1 MRIVGA
7 LLAAVA
13 FVVTAPAL
21 ADDQQPD
28 VNYDCALFDECGQTA
43 PGAVTEPTGVKPAVR
58 SSGNVRGGF
67 TMRREPVEAAT
78 VTRPTSAPGKARPTG
93 KTTKLATSKP
103 AMPSG
108 RAQAESV
115 RAAQQITFVSG
126 SAELQPSARLVA
138 DKLAATMKRPD
149 KASVRFRLEGH
160 TDAVGS
166 RETNLELS
174 KRRAQA
180 VAAYLAS
187 QGVDPRRLDAVGYG
201 FDQPLAGTS
210 KFASAN
216 RRVVA
221 KVVN

>member
-1 MRIVGA
+1 MRNVA
-7 LLAAVA
+7 MLLAAAA
-13 FVVTAPAL
+13 FVAAAPAW
-21 ADDQQPD
+21 ADQQAD
-28 VNYDCALFDECGQTA
+28 VNYDCALFEECGDTA
-43 PGAVTEPTGVKPAVR
+43 PAATGDPAGTKPAVR

-67 TMRREPVEAAT
+67 TMRREPVET
-78 VTRPTSAPGKARPTG
+78 TKPVIAPIAKG
-93 KTTKLATSKP
+93 KTTGKSAKLTPSKP

-126 SAELQPSARLVA
+126 SADLQQSAKLVA
-138 DKLAATMKRPD
+138 DRLATTMKRPD
-149 KASVRFRLEGH
+149 KASVRFRVEGH

-166 RETNLELS
+166 RESNLDLS

-180 VAAYLAS
+180 VVAYLAL
-187 QGVDPRRLDAVGYG
+187 QGVDTTRLEAVGYG